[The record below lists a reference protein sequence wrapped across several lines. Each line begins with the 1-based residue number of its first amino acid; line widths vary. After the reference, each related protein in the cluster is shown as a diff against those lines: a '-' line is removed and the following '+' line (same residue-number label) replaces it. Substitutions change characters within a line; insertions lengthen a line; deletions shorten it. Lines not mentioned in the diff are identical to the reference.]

1 MCKEKTH
8 VEQDAQNI
16 QDTQNKQNKSTQ
28 RFHVEG
34 HAAKSTNL
42 PDFFAAFVGQ
52 RSWHNVHLELR
63 WQRLWKRL
71 HDTSRI
77 LFLALQKHGES
88 TQYFA
93 YSCQKNWGSHHG
105 SLADF
110 VHCKH
115 VFYVYFIPMF
125 ASGPCYHP
133 VVFRCSE
140 LCETTLHRG
149 VKSKKQWGCQSTN
162 EANHLA
168 SLFWSLCV
176 SYHCSFLSVCPLLT
190 CICLFGCI
198 VLLLQTVLLWN
209 SPSWI
214 LQTPNLPALC
224 FLETMRVIDHIIP
237 HLPGEGC

>member
-1 MCKEKTH
+1 MTRPALLFSCSAKTWGIHAIFRIFLPEKLGQSPRQFSGLCPLQT
-8 VEQDAQNI
+8 
-16 QDTQNKQNKSTQ
+16 
-28 RFHVEG
+28 RF
-34 HAAKSTNL
+34 
-42 PDFFAAFVGQ
+42 
-52 RSWHNVHLELR
+52 
-63 WQRLWKRL
+63 
-71 HDTSRI
+71 
-77 LFLALQKHGES
+77 
-88 TQYFA
+88 
-93 YSCQKNWGSHHG
+93 
-105 SLADF
+105 
-110 VHCKH
+110 
-115 VFYVYFIPMF
+115 FYVYFIPMF

-224 FLETMRVIDHIIP
+224 FLETMRVIYHIIP